1 MPSDT
6 ANPLGGAIRKLHF
19 TRLMYTFQVFED
31 VTMLFSQLFLQQP
44 THAVLQVLQWP
55 WLHLRLS
62 FQTEA
67 CLAAGGQHNGTHR
80 HEAEDVPVRQRCGTS
95 STAAPLLLPKVSPRA
110 SHRATA
116 TSRARPGLRL
126 RLRPEEGEPG
136 RGGWQRCDHRGP
148 GALLCGAGRTEALCE
163 RPKAVAAMRPPPP
176 PSAARVWFC
185 LWAFGGA
192 VCALPSLL

>member
-6 ANPLGGAIRKLHF
+6 ANPLGGAIQKLHF

-126 RLRPEEGEPG
+126 RLRARRSFGRPLKDVKSGIPNTVRCASERCVGFHRPG
-136 RGGWQRCDHRGP
+136 T
-148 GALLCGAGRTEALCE
+148 LKE
-163 RPKAVAAMRPPPP
+163 
-176 PSAARVWFC
+176 
-185 LWAFGGA
+185 
-192 VCALPSLL
+192 